1 MKRVCLK
8 CGAVLSQ
15 YNPGKLCRPCQE
27 KQLEQEITSFEQKI
41 TNGEDLID
49 AVGYADILGLKNEDS
64 LKRLAR
70 KGKLATRIPGIRK
83 CLWRK
88 EAIDTWIKQ
97 EGITN
102 KDFWMAAQGIASN
115 LRRCS
120 NDSIIYCLSDTIGD
134 IVYGVEPIMGTTA
147 AGRIEPV
154 ELVKVDRSI
163 ALKILKKLPRED
175 FPELSGITDWADL
188 AYDRISEDLI
198 VRLEAYF

>member
-1 MKRVCLK
+1 MLN
-8 CGAVLSQ
+8 Q

-41 TNGEDLID
+41 TSGEDLID

-70 KGKLATRIPGIRK
+70 KGKLATRIPVIRK
-83 CLWRK
+83 WLWHK

-97 EGITN
+97 EGISN
-102 KDFWMAAQGIASN
+102 KDFRKTARGIASN

-120 NDSIIYCLSDTIGD
+120 NDSAIYCFSHTIED
-134 IVYGVEPIMGTTA
+134 RVYGEETIMGATDM
-147 AGRIEPV
+147 GRIEPI
-154 ELVKVDRSI
+154 ELVKVDRFV
-163 ALKILKKLPRED
+163 ALKVLKQLPGED
-175 FPELSGITDWADL
+175 FPELSGITDWGDL